1 MRGNG
6 HVIDY
11 LSDGLFRGNG
21 YLVNFLTKF
30 RITLIVIN
38 CSDARSQ
45 GRVRLPWED
54 LGDRIWQLEDL
65 FSDSIYEREGKEMTE
80 PGLFVDLDPWGFHYL
95 KF

>member
-1 MRGNG
+1 LCVLNG
-6 HVIDY
+6 WPDNASY
-11 LSDGLFRGNG
+11 QNLLAWCWRKDKER
-21 YLVNFLTKF
+21 
-30 RITLIVIN
+30 RLIVIN